1 MTRSCHVAYLANNQ
15 LRPEQ
20 IEGYATPQTGFKT
33 IPDIQTIICNAKNVL
48 HNTFGY
54 TNGI

>member
-20 IEGYATPQTGFKT
+20 SEGYATPQTGFKT